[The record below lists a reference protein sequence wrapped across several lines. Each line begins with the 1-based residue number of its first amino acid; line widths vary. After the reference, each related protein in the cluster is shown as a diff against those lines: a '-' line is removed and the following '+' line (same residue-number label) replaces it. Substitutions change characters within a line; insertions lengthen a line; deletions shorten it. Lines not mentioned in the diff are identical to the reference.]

1 MTRAAAVTP
10 PTRGK
15 TTMKLRDLAFLALAW
30 CGSTA
35 AGRPVHESLAS
46 VLARTDRAVVVRVL
60 SVRKLPA
67 DRFARTIEIEATPQE
82 MLIGQLPD
90 DATLYCR
97 YAEGVVHRRGDATVS
112 PLVSGSGEEFGVRR
126 GEQVILLLA
135 PVQPADTPTMVRD
148 AHTADASAGGVADDS
163 ANTEV
168 TEGTDAETRPCDIL
182 RIEPLDNRR
191 LIVRR
196 RQP

>member
-1 MTRAAAVTP
+1 
-10 PTRGK
+10 
-15 TTMKLRDLAFLALAW
+15 MKLRAIAMLALAW
-30 CGSTA
+30 CGSAA
-35 AGRPVHESLAS
+35 AGRAVHESLDS

-60 SVRKLPA
+60 SVHKLPA
-67 DRFARTIEIEATPQE
+67 DRFARAIEIEATPQE

-97 YAEGVVHRRGDATVS
+97 YAEGIVHRRGDATVS
-112 PLVSGSGEEFGVRR
+112 PLVSGSGEEFDVRR

-135 PVQPADTPTMVRD
+135 PAQPAE
-148 AHTADASAGGVADDS
+148 TAAMTREAVTVDPSAGNAADES
-163 ANTEV
+163 ANTDV
-168 TEGTDAETRPCDIL
+168 AEGADAEAQPCDIL
-182 RIEPLDNRR
+182 RIEPMQNRR

>member
-1 MTRAAAVTP
+1 MRAAAVTS
-10 PTRGK
+10 TTSQA
-15 TTMKLRDLAFLALAW
+15 TTMNVRMFALLALAW
-30 CGSTA
+30 CGSAT
-35 AGRPVHESLAS
+35 AGRPVHESLDS

-60 SVRKLPA
+60 SVRKAA
-67 DRFARTIEIEATPQE
+67 DRFTREIEIEATPQE

-90 DATLYCR
+90 DSTLFCR

-112 PLVSGSGEEFGVRR
+112 PLVSGSGEEFDVRR

-135 PVQPADTPTMVRD
+135 PAIPAETPAGTRGAAAVDPSARDGEDT
-148 AHTADASAGGVADDS
+148 S
-163 ANTEV
+163 ANT
-168 TEGTDAETRPCDIL
+168 DSAETTETEAQPGDIL
-182 RIEPLDNRR
+182 RIEPLTNRR

>member
-1 MTRAAAVTP
+1 MT
-10 PTRGK
+10 
-15 TTMKLRDLAFLALAW
+15 KLRAIALLALAW
-30 CGSTA
+30 CGSTV
-35 AGRPVHESLAS
+35 AGRAVHESLDS
-46 VLARTDRAVVVRVL
+46 VLVRTDRAVVVRVL

-67 DRFARTIEIEATPQE
+67 DRFARAIEIEATPQE

-135 PVQPADTPTMVRD
+135 PAQPAETPAGAREV
-148 AHTADASAGGVADDS
+148 AADPSAGDGVDTS
-163 ANTEV
+163 ANTDMAED
-168 TEGTDAETRPCDIL
+168 TEAETRPCDIL
-182 RIEPLDNRR
+182 RIEPLANRR

>member
-1 MTRAAAVTP
+1 
-10 PTRGK
+10 
-15 TTMKLRDLAFLALAW
+15 MKLRTLVLLALAW
-30 CGSTA
+30 PGSGL
-35 AGRPVHESLAS
+35 AGRAVHESLDS

-67 DRFARTIEIEATPQE
+67 DRFARAIELEATPQE

-90 DATLYCR
+90 DATLFCR

-112 PLVSGSGEEFGVRR
+112 PLVSGSGEEFDVRR

-135 PVQPADTPTMVRD
+135 PALPAE
-148 AHTADASAGGVADDS
+148 TAAVTRETAAVDPSAGNAADES
-163 ANTEV
+163 ANND
-168 TEGTDAETRPCDIL
+168 DAEGAYAEAQPCDIL
-182 RIEPLDNRR
+182 RIEPMQNRR